1 MSETTIPEATKD
13 KIFAFLDI
21 LDAKGQPIPS
31 IRVIAAEVHASASHV
46 SPALKL

>member
-21 LDAKGQPIPS
+21 PS
-31 IRVIAAEVHASASHV
+31 LFLYHV
-46 SPALKL
+46 SCYALHFVL